1 MADQHPDHPKPPSLG
16 RCEKAKRLVS
26 DTRVRIDKRPSD
38 LAGRLFLWWQER
50 TETICPAVA
59 LCIPGIFRLC
69 GQPILPELHLGDE
82 IG

>member
-1 MADQHPDHPKPPSLG
+1 MTLRC

-38 LAGRLFLWWQER
+38 LAGRLFLWWQKR

-59 LCIPGIFRLC
+59 YRIRGIFRRY
-69 GQPILPELHLGDE
+69 GQPVLPEFHLGDK